1 MKLLKYTCIHMWP
14 ACLYYCSYTFALL
27 VHVCPVSN
35 GQSRVLVH
43 SEVLAQPTQRFHSHC
58 QQVSHA
64 VRVFEACTVCMKL
77 ASLSPP
83 RAVEHPRYPVVRNYV
98 RVGQYFS
105 EMVIKAHSHI
115 DQVKDD

>member
-1 MKLLKYTCIHMWP
+1 MKLLKYT
-14 ACLYYCSYTFALL
+14 YTCSLHVCTIVVTFALL
-27 VHVCPVSN
+27 VHVCPVPN
-35 GQSRVLVH
+35 GQSRVRVR

-64 VRVFEACTVCMKL
+64 VRVFEACAVCMKF
-77 ASLSPP
+77 ASLSPPP
-83 RAVEHPRYPVVRNYV
+83 RAVEHPRYPVVRKYV
-98 RVGQYFS
+98 RVGQYLS